1 MLLLVDLDG
10 VVYRGQTP
18 VPGVAAVLADR
29 VARGDDVVYVTNLA
43 ASYRG
48 DYVARLEGMGAP
60 VSLDRIVSSARATAL
75 YLANLDPRPARTL
88 VLGAPG
94 LVRELT
100 EVGLEVLE
108 AGERGALLAAGA
120 RGGSAT
126 LAEEYEVLGRPDVVV
141 VGLDPELTYAKL
153 AAAVVSIRA
162 GARFVATNLDP
173 ALPTEGSYRPG
184 AGSLVAAV
192 KAATGVTPVSLGK
205 PAPEIMVEAA
215 RMAGANAADA
225 IMIGDGL
232 ATDIGAAKAVGARS
246 ILMLTGVT
254 KRSQLEGLSAAEA
267 PDEVAADAAELA
279 VILDRLAGS

>member
-162 GARFVATNLDP
+162 GASFVATNLDP

>member
-1 MLLLVDLDG
+1 
-10 VVYRGQTP
+10 
-18 VPGVAAVLADR
+18 
-29 VARGDDVVYVTNLA
+29 VYVTNLA

-48 DYVARLEGMGAP
+48 EYLARLESMGAP

-88 VLGAPG
+88 VVGAPG
-94 LVRELT
+94 LRRELT
-100 EVGLEVLE
+100 EVGLDVMD

-126 LAEEYEVLGRPDVVV
+126 LAEEYETLGRPDVVV
-141 VGLDPELTYAKL
+141 VGLDPEVTYAKL
-153 AAAVVSIRA
+153 AAAVVSIRS
-162 GARFVATNLDP
+162 GAKFVATNLDP

-192 KAATGVTPVSLGK
+192 QAATGVTPVSLGK
-205 PAPEIMVEAA
+205 PSREIMVEAA
-215 RMAGANAADA
+215 RTAGANAADA

-232 ATDIGAAKAVGARS
+232 ATDIGAAKAVGCRS
-246 ILMLTGVT
+246 ILMLTGTT
-254 KRSQLEGLSAAEA
+254 KRSQLDGLPAAQA

-279 VILDRLAGS
+279 VILERLASA